1 MKLHAE
7 TTGHGPLL
15 ALVHGWG
22 LHSGIWDPVR
32 PALEKQFRL
41 VRLDLPGH
49 GLSPRPH
56 AGFDLA
62 RAVEWLSEALPWRC
76 HVLGWSLGATLAMR
90 FALDQPDRVRRLVLV
105 GATPRFLAGPDWNS
119 GMAPDVLEAF
129 AAGLAADYRR
139 TVQDFLTL
147 QMRGDAHG
155 ATALKNLRARVFEH
169 GAPSPEALR
178 SGLAVLADTDLRPH
192 LGRLHAPA
200 LVLSGDRDRLT
211 PADAGRYLAQA
222 LHHARFHAFSR
233 CGHAP
238 FLTHPAEFTDQLQRF
253 LGASEAPSN
262 DP

>member
-7 TTGHGPLL
+7 TSGHGPVL

-32 PALEKQFRL
+32 PALEDHFRL
-41 VRLDLPGH
+41 VRVDLPGH
-49 GLSPRPH
+49 GLSAHPPQ
-56 AGFDLA
+56 GFDLE

-76 HVLGWSLGATLAMR
+76 HLLGWSLGATLAMR

-105 GATPRFLAGPDWNS
+105 GATPRFLAAPGWDN

-129 AAGLAADYRR
+129 AAGLAADYRG

-155 ATALKNLRARVFEH
+155 ATALKDLRARVFEH
-169 GAPSPEALR
+169 GAPAPEALR
-178 SGLAVLADTDLRPH
+178 SGLSVLADTDLRPD
-192 LGRLHAPA
+192 LGRLQAPA
-200 LVLSGDRDRLT
+200 LILAGDRDRLT
-211 PADAGRYLAQA
+211 PPDAGRHLARM
-222 LHHARFHAFSR
+222 LPHARFHAFSR

-238 FLTHPAEFTDQLQRF
+238 FLTHATEFIDQLRRF
-253 LGASEAPSN
+253 LGAAEAPAR
-262 DP
+262 